1 MAGRGDITRLLIAH
15 REGDPGAM
23 NDLAPLI
30 YEELRRMARN
40 QLRRFRPGGTLCTT
54 ALIHEAWLELA
65 DERGVQWRE
74 RGHFYAIAART
85 MRRLVVDR
93 ARYLGAAKR
102 GGDRQRVD
110 LAAIDPPAREFSEE
124 VLAVDL
130 ALRSL
135 EDFNPRLAKVVEFRW
150 FAGMTA
156 AETGDAMGV
165 SSRTVERDWVRA
177 RAWLQREM
185 RDGNQP
191 TGCSP
196 QGSVS

>member
-1 MAGRGDITRLLIAH
+1 MAGRGNITRLLIAH

-54 ALIHEAWLELA
+54 ALIHEAWIELA

-74 RGHFYAIAART
+74 RGHFYAVAART
-85 MRRLVVDR
+85 MRRVVVDR

-191 TGCSP
+191 TDCSS